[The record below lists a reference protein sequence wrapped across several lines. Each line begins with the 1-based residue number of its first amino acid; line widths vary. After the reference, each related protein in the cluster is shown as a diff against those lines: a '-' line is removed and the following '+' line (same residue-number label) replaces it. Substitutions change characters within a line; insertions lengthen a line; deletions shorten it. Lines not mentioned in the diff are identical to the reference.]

1 MENREKIIQL
11 LENPLISGYGIEK
24 MSNGRLYSAN
34 FQRYK
39 KRVAKEKQPM
49 VIFDTMSVKVEKLL
63 LELTEEV
70 LRVQPKTKQEY
81 REMVARYS
89 FRNGEI

>member
-1 MENREKIIQL
+1 MENRKKIIQL
-11 LENPLISGYGIEK
+11 LKNPLISGYGIEK

-39 KRVAKEKQPM
+39 KRVAKENKPM

-81 REMVARYS
+81 REMIARYS

>member
-1 MENREKIIQL
+1 
-11 LENPLISGYGIEK
+11 
-24 MSNGRLYSAN
+24 
-34 FQRYK
+34 
-39 KRVAKEKQPM
+39 
-49 VIFDTMSVKVEKLL
+49 SVKVEKLL

-89 FRNGEI
+89 FRNGED